1 MHAMIAAAP
10 GGCTEPVSIMN
21 ASATDIASARLYH
34 ETPSVPTIAATAI
47 VENTVATTQLYHR
60 AAGFSRVPNAK
71 TLIVPHAPDM
81 NGVFPPNACF
91 TYTSTKPKTEIVKKQ
106 QSAPHTT
113 SLVGRF
119 CTSPFP
125 RRSGSD
131 MRLYGSSARLSR
143 ERWGG

>member
-1 MHAMIAAAP
+1 M
-10 GGCTEPVSIMN
+10 
-21 ASATDIASARLYH
+21 
-34 ETPSVPTIAATAI
+34 
-47 VENTVATTQLYHR
+47 
-60 AAGFSRVPNAK
+60 
-71 TLIVPHAPDM
+71 
-81 NGVFPPNACF
+81 
-91 TYTSTKPKTEIVKKQ
+91 
-106 QSAPHTT
+106 